1 MNSVSSA
8 FEIVLTVGSRRSN
21 VASAS
26 ERTGSR
32 RLLDHR
38 ADRKRQRHMTA
49 PILFSSAT
57 DEWPTPRDFFAKLN
71 RHYQFTLDP
80 CATPEN
86 ATCPLYF
93 TKEQDGLAQDW
104 GTHRVFCNP
113 PLGRALGAWARKC
126 FQASQGGA
134 LVALFVPARTCTR
147 WFHDYVYGKAA
158 IRFYRGR
165 FKFGNADTSAPFSS
179 MLAVYGDDRLPA
191 ECKRC
196 GELFEAKR
204 SDARACSNA
213 CRQALHR
220 QSAQKSV
227 TLIA

>member
-1 MNSVSSA
+1 MSLDQTVEIDGRPTVTARGKWHPALYSSVS
-8 FEIVLTVGSRRSN
+8 
-21 VASAS
+21 
-26 ERTGSR
+26 
-32 RLLDHR
+32 
-38 ADRKRQRHMTA
+38 
-49 PILFSSAT
+49 

-80 CATPEN
+80 CATP
-86 ATCPLYF
+86 Y
-93 TKEQDGLAQDW
+93 
-104 GTHRVFCNP
+104 
-113 PLGRALGAWARKC
+113 GRALGAWARKC

-165 FKFGNADTSAPFSS
+165 FKFGSADTSAPFSS
-179 MLAVYGDDRLPA
+179 MLAVYGGDRLPA
-191 ECKRC
+191 ECERC

>member
-1 MNSVSSA
+1 MSLDQTVETDGRPTVTARGKWHPALYSSVS
-8 FEIVLTVGSRRSN
+8 
-21 VASAS
+21 
-26 ERTGSR
+26 
-32 RLLDHR
+32 
-38 ADRKRQRHMTA
+38 
-49 PILFSSAT
+49 
-57 DEWPTPRDFFAKLN
+57 DEWSTPRDFFAKLN

-113 PLGRALGAWARKC
+113 PYGRTIGEWARKC

-134 LVALFVPARTCTR
+134 LVVLFVPARTCTR
-147 WFHDYVYGKAA
+147 WFHDYVQGKAA

-165 FKFGNADTSAPFSS
+165 FKFGNAETSAPFPS
-179 MLAVYGDDRLPA
+179 MLAVYGADRLPA
-191 ECKRC
+191 ECERC
-196 GELFEAKR
+196 GELFDAKR

-220 QSAQKSV
+220 NTYRARRNV
-227 TLIA
+227 TSSPVRAGHRANRTGE

>member
-1 MNSVSSA
+1 MS
-8 FEIVLTVGSRRSN
+8 LDQDGRPTV
-21 VASAS
+21 
-26 ERTGSR
+26 
-32 RLLDHR
+32 
-38 ADRKRQRHMTA
+38 TA
-49 PILFSSAT
+49 RGKWHPALFSSAT

-71 RHYQFTLDP
+71 RHYPFTLDP
-80 CATPEN
+80 CATAEN

-113 PLGRALGAWARKC
+113 PYGRALGAWARKC

-134 LVALFVPARTCTR
+134 LVVLFVPARTCTR
-147 WFHDYVYGKAA
+147 WFHDYVQGKAA

-165 FKFGNADTSAPFSS
+165 FKFGSADSSAPFAS
-179 MLAVYGDDRLPA
+179 MLAVYGDDRPPA

-196 GELFEAKR
+196 GELFDAKR